1 MSFPSTPISSKFD
14 IGRGSYGCFTE
25 SSRNRPGAESLGIIP
40 ELQNYVAS
48 AGCRSH
54 LLEKAYRPLDRLD
67 YYAALGLTSCE
78 GHPLERLDQRGF
90 YPWHGID
97 TLPAEITVSALISV
111 KDSLI
116 DSLKQLKDWKQGD
129 PCTSNWTGV
138 FCYNT
143 FGDDGYLHVRELR
156 FMNKNLSGSL
166 APELGKLSQLRILNF
181 MWNNLTGRIPKEIGS
196 ITDLRLLRLMRQ
208 DGMVEGALVASRKT
222 QSRSKIFKNYPPC
235 EHCGKMGHPP
245 YKCWKRPDKKCIKC
259 NQLSHEA
266 VMCKNK
272 FENHDSDA
280 HVVNEEEEDHLF
292 VATDISS
299 KVSTNF
305 WLIDSGCTNHMTYN
319 KSLFKE
325 LKPTEIS
332 KVRIE
337 SGDQILVEGKG
348 TVIIKISLGNKT
360 ISDVLYV
367 PDIDKNLLSI
377 CQLIEK
383 EYKVSFENKH
393 CFINDGAGKEVLN
406 IKMRGSLADELGY
419 LSNLN
424 RFQIDQNQISGEIP
438 KSFSNLNRIRHI
450 HFNNNSLSGQIPHEL
465 SNLSAILH
473 LLLDNNNLS
482 GYLPPEFS
490 AFPDLEILQLDNNNF
505 SGSEIPASYGNLSSL
520 LKLSFRNCSLQGSIP
535 DFSRIGNLSYLS
547 LKMSTFCLL
556 YSDLSWNQ
564 LSGSIPPNKLSNNM
578 TTIILSHNRLN
589 GSVPKSFSLLPSL
602 QKLSAANNFL
612 NGSIST
618 NIWQN
623 KTFTTTSRL
632 VIDLQNNSIS
642 NISGAFE
649 PPVNVTLRFQGNPIC
664 SDTSITNIEKYCGPD
679 NGADD
684 EPSNLTNPSDICPIQ
699 ACPTDNYFEFVP
711 ALPELCFCA
720 SPLRIGYRL
729 KSPSISY
736 FDPYR
741 QLFESYVT
749 SSLDLD
755 LYQLWVESYFWEKGP
770 RLRMHLKLFP
780 VVGVS
785 TFNQSEILRI
795 SEIFASW
802 DFPRSDLFGP
812 YELLNFT
819 LLGPYSYSLTDFV
832 GMGVVDKEVDFGP
845 NSTPK
850 TISSREVVLDHIRR
864 PNSPCPTDVEL
875 QQLLAC
881 PDCHNVIA
889 DIIPGNPYN
898 VSIAL
903 FPLLDL
909 YFSYDLRIAAV
920 NPEIQHKK
928 ESKGVLIACIV
939 AAGAFAAFVSTIATI
954 LITRRHAKYQSIFS
968 RKRLSSSLSIKVDGV
983 KSFTFREMAS
993 ATNNFDTSTQVG
1005 EGGYGSVFRGILA
1018 DKTIVAIKRAKE
1030 GSLQGQNEF
1039 LTEIELL
1046 SRLHHRN
1053 LVVLLGYCD
1062 EEGEQEEGTTEGLKK
1077 DEEEKQMQLWHRET
1091 NELMVLEGIS
1101 PLAIQSDKLLESCN
1115 EKKKNMDGNN
1125 LDDNITQ
1132 IAQDVDLSPMQM
1144 EDFNQC
1150 INLCNLDDPQ
1160 FKGNKYI
1167 WWNGIIDEACIFK
1180 RLDGVLYNNRLQRL
1194 FQTLDVEHLPR
1205 SGSDCSPILIQF
1217 RTEREQIIRSFRF
1230 LNWWLKEESCLE
1242 VIKQNWTAE
1251 IEGNPFIVFQHKLK
1265 KTKTALSRW
1274 SKETFGNIFQEIAT
1288 LEDIIKVKEK
1298 QFEENPSGVNRA
1310 NLNKAQAKLNLQ
1322 LKR

>member
-1 MSFPSTPISSKFD
+1 MEGLIYRIYIFATAVHCYMLLVVAQITDPS
-14 IGRGSYGCFTE
+14 E
-25 SSRNRPGAESLGIIP
+25 
-40 ELQNYVAS
+40 
-48 AGCRSH
+48 
-54 LLEKAYRPLDRLD
+54 
-67 YYAALGLTSCE
+67 
-78 GHPLERLDQRGF
+78 
-90 YPWHGID
+90 
-97 TLPAEITVSALISV
+97 VSALISV

-196 ITDLRLLRLMRQ
+196 ITDLRLLLLN
-208 DGMVEGALVASRKT
+208 G
-222 QSRSKIFKNYPPC
+222 
-235 EHCGKMGHPP
+235 
-245 YKCWKRPDKKCIKC
+245 
-259 NQLSHEA
+259 NQLS
-266 VMCKNK
+266 
-272 FENHDSDA
+272 
-280 HVVNEEEEDHLF
+280 
-292 VATDISS
+292 
-299 KVSTNF
+299 
-305 WLIDSGCTNHMTYN
+305 
-319 KSLFKE
+319 
-325 LKPTEIS
+325 
-332 KVRIE
+332 
-337 SGDQILVEGKG
+337 
-348 TVIIKISLGNKT
+348 
-360 ISDVLYV
+360 
-367 PDIDKNLLSI
+367 
-377 CQLIEK
+377 
-383 EYKVSFENKH
+383 
-393 CFINDGAGKEVLN
+393 
-406 IKMRGSLADELGY
+406 GSLADELGY

-465 SNLSAILH
+465 SNLSTILH

-535 DFSRIGNLSYLS
+535 DFSRIGNLSYL
-547 LKMSTFCLL
+547 
-556 YSDLSWNQ
+556 DLSWNQ

-684 EPSNLTNPSDICPIQ
+684 ELSNLTNPSDICPIQ

-819 LLGPYSYSLTDFV
+819 LLGPYSYL
-832 GMGVVDKEVDFGP
+832 
-845 NSTPK
+845 
-850 TISSREVVLDHIRR
+850 
-864 PNSPCPTDVEL
+864 
-875 QQLLAC
+875 
-881 PDCHNVIA
+881 
-889 DIIPGNPYN
+889 
-898 VSIAL
+898 
-903 FPLLDL
+903 
-909 YFSYDLRIAAV
+909 

-968 RKRLSSSLSIKVDGV
+968 RKRLCKFS
-983 KSFTFREMAS
+983 
-993 ATNNFDTSTQVG
+993 
-1005 EGGYGSVFRGILA
+1005 Y
-1018 DKTIVAIKRAKE
+1018 
-1030 GSLQGQNEF
+1030 
-1039 LTEIELL
+1039 
-1046 SRLHHRN
+1046 
-1053 LVVLLGYCD
+1053 
-1062 EEGEQEEGTTEGLKK
+1062 
-1077 DEEEKQMQLWHRET
+1077 
-1091 NELMVLEGIS
+1091 
-1101 PLAIQSDKLLESCN
+1101 
-1115 EKKKNMDGNN
+1115 
-1125 LDDNITQ
+1125 
-1132 IAQDVDLSPMQM
+1132 
-1144 EDFNQC
+1144 
-1150 INLCNLDDPQ
+1150 
-1160 FKGNKYI
+1160 
-1167 WWNGIIDEACIFK
+1167 
-1180 RLDGVLYNNRLQRL
+1180 
-1194 FQTLDVEHLPR
+1194 
-1205 SGSDCSPILIQF
+1205 
-1217 RTEREQIIRSFRF
+1217 
-1230 LNWWLKEESCLE
+1230 
-1242 VIKQNWTAE
+1242 
-1251 IEGNPFIVFQHKLK
+1251 
-1265 KTKTALSRW
+1265 
-1274 SKETFGNIFQEIAT
+1274 
-1288 LEDIIKVKEK
+1288 
-1298 QFEENPSGVNRA
+1298 
-1310 NLNKAQAKLNLQ
+1310 
-1322 LKR
+1322 